1 MLRHPVVEIAGAADI
16 EASVAAAEHVC
27 GDHDWILAPGD
38 VGGRKE
44 STGLDT
50 PLRGYSTSKAV
61 GLDTPLRGYSTGK
74 SP

>member
-27 GDHDWILAPGD
+27 GDHDGILAPGD
-38 VGGRKE
+38 IGGAK
-44 STGLDT
+44 STQVSIRRFAAT
-50 PLRGYSTSKAV
+50 RPARAV
-61 GLDTPLRGYSTGK
+61 GLDTPLRGYWTGK